1 MRSNKNGRMVFV
13 WPLLACL
20 LMGTAPAWGQLYN
33 TYPAGK
39 LVEARKA
46 AEAKTGPT
54 AVIRGT
60 VQSSDG
66 AGLYG
71 ILVKAKGEGKTI
83 TTYVYTDEKGK
94 YDFPAL
100 PLGAYKVSVGTVW
113 QQTVPLTASGATQD
127 FKDVALG
134 PGLVNQLTG
143 TNLLKV
149 LPGSEDIKT
158 KLGGACVQCHST
170 TRFFLHAPATPDGWD
185 AIVKRMVEEHV
196 PGSDWYSP
204 SRMPDDLMHDYN
216 TEEYSPENVKENTEF
231 LAQNIT

>member
-33 TYPAGK
+33 TYPIGK

-46 AEAKTGPT
+46 AEAKIGPT

-66 AGLYG
+66 TGLYG

-100 PLGAYKVSVGTVW
+100 PLGAYKVSVGTIW
-113 QQTVPLTASGATQD
+113 QQTVPLAASGATQD

-134 PGLVNQLTG
+134 PGLVNQVTG

-158 KLGGACVQCHST
+158 KIGACAYPCHTT
-170 TRFFLHAPATPDGWD
+170 TRVFLHAASTPSDWD
-185 AIVKRMVEEHV
+185 IVMKRMV
-196 PGSDWYSP
+196 
-204 SRMPDDLMHDYN
+204 
-216 TEEYSPENVKENTEF
+216 
-231 LAQNIT
+231 